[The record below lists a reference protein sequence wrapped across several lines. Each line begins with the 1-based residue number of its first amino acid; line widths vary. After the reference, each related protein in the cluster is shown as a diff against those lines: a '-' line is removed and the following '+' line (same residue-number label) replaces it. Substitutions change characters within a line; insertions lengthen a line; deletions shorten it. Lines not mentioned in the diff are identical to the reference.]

1 MRARFV
7 KRHLG
12 TTNPTHHASP
22 PPLPRNHHLHQ
33 RLISAG
39 LENNILVWNISSGE
53 PLRRFYGHDD
63 AIYRVAFINNAS
75 GIISCSMD
83 KTVKTWYLTPQPP
96 APPEK
101 PLVVHKTQCTMLLT
115 WRSPPAFN
123 ETITAF
129 RIQWRVGIRQ
139 EFGND
144 ITTPGRDFKR
154 TITGLVPGTP
164 YQFRVCAVN
173 RMGVGKWSEPS
184 PQFITEIDVPQPVDR
199 PDVHEVNAHSIGI
212 AWSAPTATVEGSS
225 ITRFVIQ
232 LAGHG
237 IHFEDGVQQV
247 IHK

>member
-1 MRARFV
+1 MDPHV
-7 KRHLG
+7 RHCYQTRSQQGHQLSN
-12 TTNPTHHASP
+12 T
-22 PPLPRNHHLHQ
+22 LPRL
-33 RLISAG
+33 RL
-39 LENNILVWNISSGE
+39 
-53 PLRRFYGHDD
+53 R
-63 AIYRVAFINNAS
+63 
-75 GIISCSMD
+75 
-83 KTVKTWYLTPQPP
+83 YLTPQPP

-173 RMGVGKWSEPS
+173 RMGVGKLSEPS
-184 PQFITEIDVPQPVDR
+184 PQVSHLSILLEDQRSAAR
-199 PDVHEVNAHSIGI
+199 PLLPCA
-212 AWSAPTATVEGSS
+212 
-225 ITRFVIQ
+225 R
-232 LAGHG
+232 
-237 IHFEDGVQQV
+237 
-247 IHK
+247 